1 MERTWRMRAAR
12 LTCVRQGRTIAL
24 TMAGNLRRAPRT
36 HLTRIIRMTRTSRR
50 LRSNFP
56 RGSYLWAA
64 RNAQWH
70 GMGLSEEDCE
80 KPKIAIV
87 NSSSGLAV
95 CYAHLDGIVP
105 VLKEA
110 IRAAGAVPFEIHTA
124 APSDFVTG
132 AGGRGGYLLAARD
145 LVTNDIEVAVEGA
158 QLDGMVCLAS
168 CDKTVPGQLMAAAR
182 LNIPSL
188 LIACGYQPSGS
199 YRGRHVDVE
208 DVFVGAMHAQV
219 GQLAVEDLIGMSRE
233 AIRGPGVCS
242 GMGTANSMHI
252 ATEALGMALPGST
265 PVLANSEAMWATVR
279 AAGQRVVDMVW
290 DDLKPRDILKDGAF
304 ANAVRA
310 VLAVGGSVNC
320 IKHLQ
325 AVATEAQSGVD
336 VYGLFERLSGE
347 TPVLAGVRPVGTHHI
362 EELEAAGG
370 CRAVM
375 KQLEPLLDGNAM
387 TVTGRTVAANL
398 EGATVAAP
406 EVIRPLSRAL
416 AHNPAI
422 TMLRG
427 SLAPEFGIVKTGIA
441 ERKVRRFSGPAICF
455 ASSDDAIAALKRGDI
470 RPGQVVV
477 MRGAGVCGGPGMG
490 GGSSRVVFA
499 IDGAGLGEEVAM
511 LTDGH
516 LSGLVCKGLVVA
528 EVSPEGA
535 VCGPLALVRDGDTI
549 TIDLDTRR
557 CDLEVGADEL
567 ERRRR
572 DWRPPAR
579 QFDTGW
585 LQIYRRNVG
594 PLHEGAVLT
603 RAATNQTEPQ

>member
-1 MERTWRMRAAR
+1 MAR
-12 LTCVRQGRTIAL
+12 K
-24 TMAGNLRRAPRT
+24 
-36 HLTRIIRMTRTSRR
+36 

-56 RGSYLWAA
+56 RGSYLWAV

-70 GMGLSEEDCE
+70 GMGLSEADCE

-87 NSSSGLAV
+87 NSSSGLAA
-95 CYAHLDGIVP
+95 CFAHLDAIVP
-105 VLKEA
+105 VLKDA
-110 IRAAGAVPFEIHTA
+110 IRAAGGVPLEVRTA
-124 APSDFVTG
+124 APSDFIIG
-132 AGGRGGYLLAARD
+132 AGGRGGYILAARD

-168 CDKTVPGQLMAAAR
+168 CDKTVPGQLMAAGR
-182 LNIPSL
+182 LNVPTL
-188 LIACGYQPSGS
+188 MVACGYQPSGE
-199 YRGRHVDVE
+199 YNGHHVDIE
-208 DVFVGAMHAQV
+208 DVFVGAMHAQLGTMDV
-219 GQLAVEDLIGMSRE
+219 DDIVGMSRQ

-265 PVLANSEAMWATVR
+265 PVAANSDAMWATVR
-279 AAGQRVVDMVW
+279 AAGARIVQMVW
-290 DDLKPRDILKDGAF
+290 DDLKPRDILTPGAF

-325 AVATEAQSGVD
+325 AVASEAHCAVD
-336 VYGLFERLSGE
+336 VYGLFESLADAV
-347 TPVLAGVRPVGTHHI
+347 PVLAGVRPVGERTI
-362 EELEAAGG
+362 ESFEAAGG

-375 KQLEPLLDGNAM
+375 KQLEPLLDRDAI
-387 TVTGRTVAANL
+387 TVTGRSVADNL
-398 EGATVAAP
+398 ADARVADA
-406 EVIRPLSRAL
+406 EVIRPMSRPIARR
-416 AHNPAI
+416 PAI

-427 SLAPEFGIVKTGIA
+427 SLAPEFGIVKTGVA

-455 ASSDDAIAALKRGDI
+455 TGSDDAIAALQRRDI
-470 RPGQVVV
+470 RKGHVVV

-499 IDGAGLGEEVAM
+499 IDGAGLAEDVAM

-528 EVSPEGA
+528 EVAPEGA
-535 VCGPLALVRDGDTI
+535 VLGPLALVHDGDTI
-549 TIDLDTRR
+549 TIDLDARR
-557 CDLEVGADEL
+557 VDLEVDAAEL
-567 ERRRR
+567 ERRAQA
-572 DWRPPAR
+572 WRPGAKLH
-579 QFDTGW
+579 DTGW

-594 PLHEGAVLT
+594 PLSGGAVLVRNDSENT
-603 RAATNQTEPQ
+603 KR